1 LCENASQNVQTE
13 IQLDFTQNPFYK
25 NTISKN
31 QMCLASIGMQI
42 KAAKFKSI
50 NPVILEFEK
59 PVVCDKNEIC
69 VILKPESSTVRILG
83 SGKIL

>member
-1 LCENASQNVQTE
+1 
-13 IQLDFTQNPFYK
+13 
-25 NTISKN
+25 
-31 QMCLASIGMQI
+31 MCLASIGMQI

-50 NPVILEFEK
+50 HPVILEFEK

>member
-1 LCENASQNVQTE
+1 
-13 IQLDFTQNPFYK
+13 
-25 NTISKN
+25 
-31 QMCLASIGMQI
+31 MCLVSIGMQI

-50 NPVILEFEK
+50 NPFKLQLEK

-69 VILKPESSTVRILG
+69 VILKPESQTVRILG